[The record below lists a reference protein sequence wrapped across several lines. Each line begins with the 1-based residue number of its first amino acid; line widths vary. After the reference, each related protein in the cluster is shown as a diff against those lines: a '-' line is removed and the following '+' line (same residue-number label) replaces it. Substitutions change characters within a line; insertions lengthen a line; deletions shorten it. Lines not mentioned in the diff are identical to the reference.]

1 MQEKMSRLPE
11 FDEEEP
17 REKDFRN
24 YNRQLKQQLDPETG
38 ERVELLTKK
47 QLEELR
53 KKELRG
59 P

>member
-1 MQEKMSRLPE
+1 MQEKVARLPE

-24 YNRQLKQQLDPETG
+24 HHRQLRQQIDPQTG

-53 KKELRG
+53 KKELRDA
-59 P
+59 